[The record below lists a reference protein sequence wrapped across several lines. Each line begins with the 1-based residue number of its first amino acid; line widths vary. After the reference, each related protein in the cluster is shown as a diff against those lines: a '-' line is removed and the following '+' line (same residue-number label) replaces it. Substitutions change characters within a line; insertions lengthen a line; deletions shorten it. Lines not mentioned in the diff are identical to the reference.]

1 MSAACITNLVRAARA
16 MGHYIPHEYGSALEE
31 EDHKQS
37 KGRLTRMPSL
47 VSTDSFTAADLS
59 QNLALLIT

>member
-1 MSAACITNLVRAARA
+1 